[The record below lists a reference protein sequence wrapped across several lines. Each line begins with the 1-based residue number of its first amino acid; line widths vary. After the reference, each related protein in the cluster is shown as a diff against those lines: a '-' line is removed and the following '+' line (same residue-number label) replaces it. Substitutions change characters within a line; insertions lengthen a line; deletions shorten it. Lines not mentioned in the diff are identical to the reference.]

1 MRAMILAAAICLG
14 SVAAFAGP
22 SDHWSRQ
29 PADRVGSQSRST
41 GRNAPYALTGQ
52 RGQRRVMVTRDVP
65 RGHGQTESVSYWAWV
80 SE

>member
-1 MRAMILAAAICLG
+1 MRAMILAAVVGLS

-29 PADRVGSQSRST
+29 PADRVGPQSRST
-41 GRNAPYALTGQ
+41 DRNAPYALTGQ
-52 RGQRRVMVTRDVP
+52 RVQRRVMVTRDVP
-65 RGHGQTESVSYWAWV
+65 KGRGQSESVSYWAWV